1 MNELDVLYARLLQ
14 LGFIVLKEAAQTG
27 DREWLGAELEM
38 LHNVPSLLGE
48 ENIERHRYFWFSE
61 RQTYIDWASVPGRDR
76 AKSRML
82 TYYAPIWQDMEPLIV
97 EMLQPHGTAK
107 G

>member
-1 MNELDVLYARLLQ
+1 MTELDVLYARLLH
-14 LGFIVLKEAAQTG
+14 LGFIVLKEAAHSG
-27 DREWLGAELEM
+27 DREWLEAELEM

-48 ENIERHRYFWFSE
+48 ENFERHRYFWFSE
-61 RQTYIDWASVPGRDR
+61 RQAYIDWTSKSGRDH

-82 TYYAPIWQDMEPLIV
+82 TFYAPIWQDMEPLIV
-97 EMLQPHGTAK
+97 EMLQLHGAVK